1 MTNLNKFKSRL
12 SSDKGLQK
20 RMSEASTIKDVVK
33 IAKSVGCDVTENEVK
48 DDMMKA
54 ISGGTQPG
62 GTQPG
67 GTQPGVTPAK
77 ALVSGGFGAAGGLG
91 VSVGPVNVLDF
102 SNISGSISQTVNGAG
117 SAANNTGGVSISTN
131 NG

>member
-54 ISGGTQPG
+54 ISG